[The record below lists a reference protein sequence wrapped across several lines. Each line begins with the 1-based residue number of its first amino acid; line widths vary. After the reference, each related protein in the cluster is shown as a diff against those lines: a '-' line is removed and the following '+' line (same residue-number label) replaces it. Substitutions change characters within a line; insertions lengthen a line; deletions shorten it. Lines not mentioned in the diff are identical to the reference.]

1 MFMSDGI
8 SGVLVKVRLEGEVMS
23 LVDVLVSLRCF
34 DVADGRF

>member
-23 LVDVLVSLRCF
+23 LVADPASLRCF